1 MSDSL
6 EIAEIADAE
15 AWDELAR
22 HGVGGSVFSTR
33 PWLESAQHAAGGTL
47 RCFGCLKNGR
57 LVAGLS
63 GLERSGSGMK
73 QLATPVLTPHCGLI
87 YQAIEA
93 KSPARQEADRN
104 RATELLLQY
113 VSQRYHHI
121 SLSHAP
127 EIEDLRPFSWIGFA
141 QQVRYTYRIRIANL
155 EDAWER
161 LERRTRGVIRKAE
174 EAGFEFKETGDAGL
188 VRNQYEQIYEKSNE
202 PAPVNSDV
210 VERFVGKVLDAGLAQ
225 AFVIESSGEVAS
237 VVVFVNGF
245 GTAYAWVAGQNP
257 DYAASGATSLLY
269 WRFFGHTT
277 LEQFDFVGANL
288 PSIALFK
295 RGFGGDL
302 TSYYA
307 VERYRNGWTKAAF
320 AARRLSLRLLGR

>member
-22 HGVGGSVFSTR
+22 NGVGGSVFATR
-33 PWLESAQHAAGGTL
+33 PWLESAQHATGGAL
-47 RCFGCLKNGR
+47 RCFGCLKSGR

-63 GLERSGSGMK
+63 GMERSGGGLK
-73 QLATPVLTPHCGLI
+73 QLATPVLTPHGGLI
-87 YQAIEA
+87 YQPIEA
-93 KSPARQEADRN
+93 KSPAKLEADRN
-104 RATELLLQY
+104 RATELLLHH

-127 EIEDLRPFSWIGFA
+127 EIEDLRPFSWLGFA
-141 QQVRYTYRIRIANL
+141 SQVRYTYRINIANL
-155 EDAWER
+155 EDTWEK

-174 EAGFEFKETGDAGL
+174 ETGFEFKETGNTEL
-188 VRNQYEQIYEKSNE
+188 IRSQYERVYERSNE
-202 PAPVNSDV
+202 PAPVDPAV
-210 VERFVGKVLDAGLAQ
+210 VERFVGKVLDDGLAR
-225 AFVIESSGEVAS
+225 AFVIEASGEVAS

-245 GTAYAWVAGQNP
+245 DTAYAWVAGQNP

-269 WRFFGHTT
+269 WRFFGHTE
-277 LEQFDFVGANL
+277 LEQFDFVGANM

-307 VERYRNGWTKAAF
+307 VERYRSKWARAAF
-320 AARRLSLRLLGR
+320 AARRFSLRLFGR

>member
-6 EIAEIADAE
+6 EIAEIADGE
-15 AWDELAR
+15 AWNELAR
-22 HGVGGSVFSTR
+22 NGVGGSVFSTHS
-33 PWLESAQHAAGGTL
+33 WLESAQHASGGTL
-47 RCFGCLKNGR
+47 RCFGCFKSGR

-63 GLERSGSGMK
+63 GMERSGGGMK
-73 QLATPVLTPHCGLI
+73 QLATPVLTPHGGLI
-87 YQAIEA
+87 YQPIDA
-93 KSPARQEADRN
+93 KSPAKLEADRN

-121 SLSHAP
+121 SLSHTP
-127 EIEDLRPFSWIGFA
+127 EIEDLRPFSWSGFA
-141 QQVRYTYRIRIANL
+141 QQVRYTYRIRIADL
-155 EDAWER
+155 EDAWEK

-174 EAGFEFKETGDAGL
+174 DAGFDFKETKDASL
-188 VRNQYEQIYEKSNE
+188 IRLQYEQIYKKSDE
-202 PAPVNSDV
+202 PAPVSPQV
-210 VERFVGKVLDAGLAQ
+210 VERFVGKTLDAGLAQ
-225 AFVIESSGEVAS
+225 AFAIESGGEVAS

-245 GTAYAWVAGQNP
+245 GTVYAWVAGQNP
-257 DYAASGATSLLY
+257 DYSASGATSLLY
-269 WRFFGHTT
+269 WRFFGHTA
-277 LEQFDFVGANL
+277 LEQFDFVGANM

-307 VERYRNGWTKAAF
+307 VERYRNSWTKAAF